1 MKQGAALKRRFAALL
16 FEYLTI
22 LGYMAVLF
30 AINMF
35 IYLVI
40 LGGIPPFGELG
51 MNLISLTLIVPV
63 VVYAILT
70 EAGKRHA
77 TWGKR
82 RMKLRV
88 ASAGA
93 RALRPWQIIVRNL
106 IKFLPWQLAHMAI
119 FHGFTLQWE
128 FTPLWTAVMIAV
140 DVLPFVWIGFLFR
153 KDHRGI
159 HDLIAKTVVVESDAA
174 TDIP

>member
-1 MKQGAALKRRFAALL
+1 MEQSAALKRRFAALL

-22 LGYMAVLF
+22 LGYMAILF

-35 IYLVI
+35 VYLVI
-40 LGGIPPFGELG
+40 LGGIPLFGELG

-63 VVYAILT
+63 VLFAILT

-82 RMKLRV
+82 RMRLRV
-88 ASAGA
+88 ASVDAGEVK
-93 RALRPWQIIVRNL
+93 PWRIIVRNL
-106 IKFLPWQLAHMAI
+106 IKFLPWQLAHMAV
-119 FHGFTLQWE
+119 FHCFTLQWE
-128 FTPLWTAVMIAV
+128 FTPLWTAVMIIV

-174 TDIP
+174 AMP